1 MSGQLP
7 GGFEVLEP
15 FVAQWAVSG
24 TANRAHCRDES
35 TPAERVAFY
44 ETAKGLVPQA
54 LEKLDAVGLAG
65 LGDKQQRLLDLL
77 CSFAHV
83 TLAVEMLG
91 DAEPRHAQF
100 RKRMRF
106 TRSPA
111 DVAA

>member
-1 MSGQLP
+1 MSNLLP
-7 GGFEVLEP
+7 AGYDVLEP

-24 TANRAHCRDES
+24 TATRARCRDES
-35 TPAERVAFY
+35 TPAQRTAFY
-44 ETAKGLVPQA
+44 EIAKGLVPQA
-54 LEKLDAVGLAG
+54 LEQLDAKGLAA
-65 LGDKQQRLLDLL
+65 LDDKEQRLLDLL

-100 RKRMRF
+100 RKEMRI

-111 DVAA
+111 DA